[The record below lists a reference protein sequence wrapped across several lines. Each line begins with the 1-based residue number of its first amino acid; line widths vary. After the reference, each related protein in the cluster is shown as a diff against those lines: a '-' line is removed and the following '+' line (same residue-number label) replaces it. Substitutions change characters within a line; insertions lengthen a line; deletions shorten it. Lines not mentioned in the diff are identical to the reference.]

1 MIDNPED
8 VQSVKDALKELEG
21 LRTAL
26 EEVDEF
32 YETAEDQYYAIRRAL
47 KGLIYKWNKE
57 TGEFEG
63 DPNPYRQEDEDEKL
77 EKAIDKKWEE
87 DD

>member
-8 VQSVKDALKELEG
+8 VQLVKNALKHLED
-21 LRTAL
+21 LR
-26 EEVDEF
+26 VSM
-32 YETAEDQYYAIRRAL
+32 EDSGDWDGTYSDFINMAGGNL
-47 KGLIYKWNKE
+47 KKLIYKWNEE

-77 EKAIDKKWEE
+77 EKAIDRKWEE